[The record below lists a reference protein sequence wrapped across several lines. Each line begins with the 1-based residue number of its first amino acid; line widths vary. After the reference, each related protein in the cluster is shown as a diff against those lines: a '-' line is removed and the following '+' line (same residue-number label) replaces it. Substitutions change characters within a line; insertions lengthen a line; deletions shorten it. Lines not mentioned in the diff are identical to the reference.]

1 MSASVIIIGT
11 GFGGIGLAIR
21 LLQAGQRD
29 FVLLEK
35 ADDIGGVWRENH
47 YPGAACDV
55 PSHLYSFSFERHFDW
70 SRTFSPQAD
79 ILRYLHH
86 CTDKY
91 GVRPYMRFGKEVTQA
106 QFDEKTGQWQVEC
119 ADGSRFQSCVLVAA
133 TGQLSRPLIPA
144 GLALENFQGEWFHS
158 AHWRHDYDLTGKQV
172 AVIGTGASAIQFV
185 PHVARQAAQLTLF
198 QRSPPYVLPKPERLY
213 TGFWRWLFD
222 RAPWLVTLHRAWIYT
237 ALEYRQPVLR
247 GVRLWMHLVE
257 RMFAK
262 HLQEQVPDPAL
273 REKLTPDYPL
283 GCKRI
288 LISDD
293 YYPALVRANVQL
305 VTEPVQRLDATGVI
319 TASGQHHAVDCVIL
333 GTGFDAAHFLAPIRV
348 TGLNGLTLEQAWRD
362 GISAYLG
369 LTVHGF
375 PNLFILYGPNTNLGH
390 NSIVYMLESQF
401 NYVLSALEK
410 LGEGKGAALNVR
422 QPVQQAFDQGLQ
434 QQLAKSVWAGGC
446 RSWYLDEKGRNS
458 NNWPGF
464 TFRYRALTRQL
475 NPDDY
480 EWVGGAVR

>member
-1 MSASVIIIGT
+1 MSIGVIIIGT

-29 FVLLEK
+29 FLLLEK
-35 ADDIGGVWRENH
+35 AGDIGGVWRENH

-55 PSHLYSFSFERHFDW
+55 PSHLYSFSFEHHFDW
-70 SRTFSPQAD
+70 SRTFAPQAD

-91 GVRPYMRFGKEVTQA
+91 GLRPHMRFNKEVTQA
-106 QFDEKTGQWQVEC
+106 QFDEQPGQWLVEC
-119 ADGSRFQSCVLVAA
+119 ADGSRFQGRVLVAA
-133 TGQLSRPLIPA
+133 TGQLSRPSIPS
-144 GLALENFQGEWFHS
+144 GLALENFQGEGFHS
-158 AHWRHDYDLTGKQV
+158 AHWHHDYDLTGKKV

-185 PHVARQAAQLTLF
+185 PYVAERAAQLTLF

-213 TGFWRWLFD
+213 KGFWRWLFD
-222 RAPWLVTLHRAWIYT
+222 HAPWLVTLHRAWIYT

-247 GVRLWMHLVE
+247 GVRPWMYLVE
-257 RMFAK
+257 RMFEK
-262 HLQEQVPDPAL
+262 HLQKQVPDPVL
-273 REKLTPDYPL
+273 RQKLTPDYPL

-293 YYPALVRANVQL
+293 YYPALARPNVQL
-305 VTEPVQRLDATGVI
+305 VTEPVQRLDSTGVL
-319 TASGQHHAVDCVIL
+319 TASGQHHTVDCVIL
-333 GTGFDAAHFLAPIRV
+333 GTGFDAAHFLAPIHV
-348 TGLNGLTLEQAWRD
+348 TGLNGLTLAQAWCD

-410 LGEGKGAALNVR
+410 LGERKTAALNVR
-422 QPVQQAFDQGLQ
+422 QLVQRAFDADLQ
-434 QQLAKSVWAGGC
+434 QRLGKSVWAGGC

-475 NPDDY
+475 DPDDY